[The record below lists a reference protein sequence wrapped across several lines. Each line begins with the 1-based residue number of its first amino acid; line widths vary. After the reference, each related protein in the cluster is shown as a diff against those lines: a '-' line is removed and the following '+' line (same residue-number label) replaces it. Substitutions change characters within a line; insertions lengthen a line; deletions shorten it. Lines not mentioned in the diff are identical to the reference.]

1 VAAYS
6 AMPIAIVAGSDSEIE
21 AGKAKLMLTRTQA
34 AARLGVTERRIK
46 QFVDDLLLTPYEE
59 KLFHIPLFPAD
70 EVEQLR
76 QSRLKRY

>member
-1 VAAYS
+1 
-6 AMPIAIVAGSDSEIE
+6 MPIAIVAGSDDEIQS
-21 AGKAKLMLTRTQA
+21 GKAKLMLTRTQA

-46 QFVDDLLLTPYEE
+46 QFVDDMLLTPYEE

-70 EVEQLR
+70 EVETLR